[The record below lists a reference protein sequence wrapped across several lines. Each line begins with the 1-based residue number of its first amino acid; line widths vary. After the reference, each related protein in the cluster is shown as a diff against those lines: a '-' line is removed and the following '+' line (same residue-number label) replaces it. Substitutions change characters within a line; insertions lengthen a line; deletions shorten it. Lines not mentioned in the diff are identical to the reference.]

1 MHART
6 HPPGLSHY
14 SLRVLFPFSQDI
26 PYFHTPKIEYMKNFF
41 FITFL
46 IAAFTGVASA
56 QEAWK
61 NYSRTDELE
70 INYSYTECHDVQNDV
85 HKSIIVL
92 QLVNLTDKQIS
103 VSYNQHLWYDGKC
116 RGCDNLPEQTFGIRL
131 APNETRT
138 GSCEDSKTKA
148 LYVFDKMLNVKAAKL
163 DKFELANIQITTA
176 Q

>member
-1 MHART
+1 
-6 HPPGLSHY
+6 
-14 SLRVLFPFSQDI
+14 
-26 PYFHTPKIEYMKNFF
+26 MKNLF
-41 FITFL
+41 FITL
-46 IAAFTGVASA
+46 LVAAFAGVASA

-61 NYSRTDELE
+61 NHSRTAELE

-103 VSYNQHLWYDGKC
+103 VSYNQHLYYDGKC
-116 RGCDNLPEQTFGIRL
+116 RGCDNQPEQTFSFRL
-131 APNETRT
+131 APNETMT
-138 GSCEDSKTKA
+138 GSCENRKVKG
-148 LYVFDKMLNVKAAKL
+148 LYIFDKMLNVKASEL